1 MFSQAC
7 LSFCSRGGEGGVY
20 PSMHWGRHPPP
31 NPTATAADGTHP
43 TGMHSCLKPFCT
55 KDFTLSLSNLV
66 VVIQPT
72 MVTTMTEAWQSV
84 RPIPEGLIDH
94 LVGNLSRNVE
104 CMNWSA

>member
-1 MFSQAC
+1 MLSQAC
-7 LSFCSRGGEGGVY
+7 LSFCSRGGGGCV
-20 PSMHWGRHPPP
+20 SQHALGQTPPH
-31 NPTATAADGTHP
+31 PTATAADGTHP